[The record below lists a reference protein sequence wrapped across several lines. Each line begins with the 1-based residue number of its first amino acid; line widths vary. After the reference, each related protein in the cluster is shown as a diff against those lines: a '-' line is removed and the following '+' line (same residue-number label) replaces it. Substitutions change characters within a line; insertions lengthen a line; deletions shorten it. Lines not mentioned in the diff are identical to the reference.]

1 MRQST
6 DVPRLHLTR
15 RARTPRNLSSRT
27 SPRPRSCRSEAAA
40 PPGRS
45 GPGLGRAAQR
55 GGGRGET
62 KRGTGP
68 PFQAGRRCRAGSD
81 FRPSSAF
88 SRSRSSAAAAPR
100 SRACAGIAAVP
111 SLPTSRPYLI
121 KKGEEGARGPLC
133 RAEAGGQG
141 RADLPGNRGG
151 GRAPAGRGGA
161 GRAGAA
167 VGARTR
173 RRWGRCGRP
182 GGLSRG
188 GGRGRAK
195 RGDCGRRG
203 FTCARPGGPNG
214 AANALRRAGRCSEG
228 ESGPRVA
235 ACDSL
240 AGAVLLL
247 GAFKCEVLCLQILL
261 KSVLRCAGHCVLVF
275 LTFKL
280 IEYQKPYRS
289 ASVSR
294 QAFML

>member
-1 MRQST
+1 M
-6 DVPRLHLTR
+6 PRLHLTR

-188 GGRGRAK
+188 GAGPREAGRLRAAGLYLCAAGRSERRCERVSEGRALLRGRVWAAGGCLRLLGRGRA
-195 RGDCGRRG
+195 
-203 FTCARPGGPNG
+203 AP
-214 AANALRRAGRCSEG
+214 RC
-228 ESGPRVA
+228 
-235 ACDSL
+235 
-240 AGAVLLL
+240 
-247 GAFKCEVLCLQILL
+247 F
-261 KSVLRCAGHCVLVF
+261 
-275 LTFKL
+275 
-280 IEYQKPYRS
+280 
-289 ASVSR
+289 
-294 QAFML
+294 

>member
-1 MRQST
+1 M
-6 DVPRLHLTR
+6 PRLHLTR

-161 GRAGAA
+161 GRGGACGRCRGGPDPPP
-167 VGARTR
+167 VGALRPSR
-173 RRWGRCGRP
+173 RAEPGGGAGPREAGRLRAAGLYLCAAGRSERRCGRVSEGRALLRGRVWAA
-182 GGLSRG
+182 GGCLRLL
-188 GGRGRAK
+188 GRGRA
-195 RGDCGRRG
+195 
-203 FTCARPGGPNG
+203 AP
-214 AANALRRAGRCSEG
+214 RC
-228 ESGPRVA
+228 
-235 ACDSL
+235 
-240 AGAVLLL
+240 
-247 GAFKCEVLCLQILL
+247 F
-261 KSVLRCAGHCVLVF
+261 
-275 LTFKL
+275 
-280 IEYQKPYRS
+280 
-289 ASVSR
+289 
-294 QAFML
+294 

>member
-161 GRAGAA
+161 GRGVRALPWGPGPAAGGGAA
-167 VGARTR
+167 AV
-173 RRWGRCGRP
+173 P
-182 GGLSRG
+182 
-188 GGRGRAK
+188 
-195 RGDCGRRG
+195 
-203 FTCARPGGPNG
+203 
-214 AANALRRAGRCSEG
+214 AG
-228 ESGPRVA
+228 
-235 ACDSL
+235 
-240 AGAVLLL
+240 
-247 GAFKCEVLCLQILL
+247 
-261 KSVLRCAGHCVLVF
+261 
-275 LTFKL
+275 
-280 IEYQKPYRS
+280 
-289 ASVSR
+289 
-294 QAFML
+294 